1 MWHST
6 WSDVKFFLALVGV
19 DKAIVE
25 EVQRLVVPL
34 KASRLREI
42 LFGVRSVGLR
52 ALRKTNLRHD
62 VDQRSPLE

>member
-25 EVQRLVVPL
+25 EVQRLVVLVADSLITPPPP
-34 KASRLREI
+34 RIR
-42 LFGVRSVGLR
+42 FGVRSVGLR
-52 ALRKTNLRHD
+52 APRKTNTRHD
-62 VDQRSPLE
+62 VDQ